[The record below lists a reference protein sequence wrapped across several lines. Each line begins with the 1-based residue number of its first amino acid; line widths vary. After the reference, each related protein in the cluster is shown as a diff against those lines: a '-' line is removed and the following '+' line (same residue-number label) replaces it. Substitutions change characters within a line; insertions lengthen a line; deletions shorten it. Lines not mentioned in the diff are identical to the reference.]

1 MSLRESRWAGGNGLR
16 VGLMIA
22 AVLLGPMLLRAVG
35 LPPGVVLMLL
45 FLVPM
50 LMQGL
55 GRFRRGGVG
64 GAGERGRDAGEQEAA
79 GDLAGEDAGPTPR
92 PTLGEALAPFRR
104 GLSGAQLFGTGG
116 FSPGILGPARSA
128 GPGQIEAVY
137 GKVTG
142 RHRAD
147 LSPGMC
153 LARLASV
160 LDRDELYRL
169 ERLDEQGM
177 TATRR
182 ATLEVPDYPLEITV
196 RPAID
201 DDGVDLE
208 RADVVIVSDPPTSIT
223 AQEQDAMRVIGQ
235 LFTIL
240 DVPAGPPRAAEGD
253 ADASGGGVGSDG

>member
-1 MSLRESRWAGGNGLR
+1 MSSRESRWAGGEGLR

-55 GRFRRGGVG
+55 GRFRRGG
-64 GAGERGRDAGEQEAA
+64 AGERGRDAGEQEAA
-79 GDLAGEDAGPTPR
+79 GDLAGEDAGPAPR

-116 FSPGILGPARSA
+116 FSPGIFGARSA

-177 TATRR
+177 NVTRR
-182 ATLEVPDYPLEITV
+182 AALEVPDYPLEITV

-253 ADASGGGVGSDG
+253 AETPGGGAGPDG

>member
-1 MSLRESRWAGGNGLR
+1 MSSRESRWAGGEGLR

-55 GRFRRGGVG
+55 GRFRRGG
-64 GAGERGRDAGEQEAA
+64 AGERGRDAGEQEAA
-79 GDLAGEDAGPTPR
+79 GDLAGEDAGPAPR

-116 FSPGILGPARSA
+116 FSPGIFGARSA

-177 TATRR
+177 NVTRR
-182 ATLEVPDYPLEITV
+182 AALEVPDYPLEITV

-253 ADASGGGVGSDG
+253 AENPGGGAGPDG

>member
-1 MSLRESRWAGGNGLR
+1 M
-16 VGLMIA
+16 
-22 AVLLGPMLLRAVG
+22 
-35 LPPGVVLMLL
+35 
-45 FLVPM
+45 
-50 LMQGL
+50 
-55 GRFRRGGVG
+55 
-64 GAGERGRDAGEQEAA
+64 
-79 GDLAGEDAGPTPR
+79 
-92 PTLGEALAPFRR
+92 
-104 GLSGAQLFGTGG
+104 
-116 FSPGILGPARSA
+116 
-128 GPGQIEAVY
+128 Y

-182 ATLEVPDYPLEITV
+182 AALEVPDYPLEITV

-253 ADASGGGVGSDG
+253 AEAPGGGAGPEG

>member
-1 MSLRESRWAGGNGLR
+1 MSRGEGRWARGEGWR
-16 VGLMIA
+16 VGVVLA
-22 AVLLGPMLLRAVG
+22 AALVLPMLLRAIG
-35 LPPGVVLMLL
+35 LPPGFSFIALGLL
-45 FLVPM
+45 PL
-50 LMQGL
+50 LS
-55 GRFRRGGVG
+55 GRIGRSGRDDADPSPESSSGDPTATPD
-64 GAGERGRDAGEQEAA
+64 GADGRGRS
-79 GDLAGEDAGPTPR
+79 LPTP
-92 PTLGEALAPFRR
+92 GEALAPFRR
-104 GLSGAQLFGTGG
+104 GLSRVQLFGTGG
-116 FSPGILGPARSA
+116 FSPGIFGPARSA

-147 LSPGMC
+147 LPPGLC

-169 ERLDEQGM
+169 ESLDEQGM
-177 TATRR
+177 SATRR

-196 RPAID
+196 RPALD

-208 RADVVIVSDPPTSIT
+208 RADVVIVSDPPTSIA
-223 AQEQDAMRVIGQ
+223 AQELDAMRVIGQ

>member
-1 MSLRESRWAGGNGLR
+1 
-16 VGLMIA
+16 
-22 AVLLGPMLLRAVG
+22 
-35 LPPGVVLMLL
+35 
-45 FLVPM
+45 
-50 LMQGL
+50 QGL
-55 GRFRRGGVG
+55 GRFRRG

-79 GDLAGEDAGPTPR
+79 GDLAGEDAGPAPR

-116 FSPGILGPARSA
+116 FSPGIFGARSA

-177 TATRR
+177 NVTRR
-182 ATLEVPDYPLEITV
+182 AALEVPDYPLEITV

-253 ADASGGGVGSDG
+253 ADASGSGAGSDG

>member
-1 MSLRESRWAGGNGLR
+1 MSSRESRWAGGEGLR

-55 GRFRRGGVG
+55 
-64 GAGERGRDAGEQEAA
+64 AERG
-79 GDLAGEDAGPTPR
+79 
-92 PTLGEALAPFRR
+92 
-104 GLSGAQLFGTGG
+104 
-116 FSPGILGPARSA
+116 ARSA

-253 ADASGGGVGSDG
+253 AETPGGGAGPDG